1 MAASYDDG
9 SVLLRWQAT
18 AGTTKATAARRRRQ
32 RSVSTADN
40 GASYEDNGIGLY
52 RRKTTAAA
60 DIDDDAIG
68 KGGSISLVRGSKQQS
83 TDDRGEEMATTIQRP
98 MGDGGGEIQQS
109 ALILGGGGTVVGP

>member
-40 GASYEDNGIGLY
+40 GASYKDNGIGLY
-52 RRKTTAAA
+52 RRKTTAVAE
-60 DIDDDAIG
+60 IDDDAI
-68 KGGSISLVRGSKQQS
+68 GGSISLVRGSKQQS
-83 TDDRGEEMATTIQRP
+83 TDDRVRSRRRQYNDRWGMGEERYNNQP
-98 MGDGGGEIQQS
+98 
-109 ALILGGGGTVVGP
+109 